1 MIISKLE
8 VSLNDFW
15 NFCNSTTRCWR
26 NRKDSKEITSS
37 LNINFIACKHIG
49 CSLIMLNLTQHNA
62 NFSIPQKKRDCR
74 AIVSHKPSEPL
85 AKHRQGGESFHIKI
99 FIAYFLS
106 RIGVSKKKFLFHL
119 WARRSWSRSGNRN
132 QPEPAV
138 FNSCNIFPSR
148 ESFELL
154 PINSSI

>member
-62 NFSIPQKKRDCR
+62 NFSIPQKKTRLPRHRQPQTKR
-74 AIVSHKPSEPL
+74 ATSKTSARRRKFSHKNFYCL
-85 AKHRQGGESFHIKI
+85 F
-99 FIAYFLS
+99 FIANRSFKEKNFSFIFGLGEVEAEAA
-106 RIGVSKKKFLFHL
+106 IGISQSQRFSILAIFFHL
-119 WARRSWSRSGNRN
+119 EEKASNCC
-132 QPEPAV
+132 Q
-138 FNSCNIFPSR
+138 
-148 ESFELL
+148 
-154 PINSSI
+154 